1 MAMHLKYTPLWYHK
15 KIAAALEA
23 LQRGD
28 IQKLIIMAPPQHGKS
43 QLSSIDFPSWCLG
56 KNKDE
61 KIIMGSYASE
71 IAEKFGRTV
80 RNSFA
85 DPVFQSIFPGVI
97 LSEDSKAVN
106 RFNTN
111 GEGYYIATGRDG
123 SVTSYACDLLILD
136 DMFKGDGEAKSE
148 TIREKVWQIY
158 NSVYCTRLH
167 SKSRQVMFM
176 CMTGDTPVLMEDGI
190 EKMLC
195 DIRIGDRVLTYDEGK
210 LSVSTVRNWKSNGRD
225 NIFAITMSSGKIVR
239 ANERHPFLTY
249 FNEKLQWT
257 RLKNLTIA
265 HKIVTLKDSGGS
277 GKERY
282 VSSVK
287 SQLSLGGIAPLITTR
302 KNGLM
307 DIVRR
312 RLMQYIGVMSGL
324 NIVMVSIKKN
334 IISFLRSKEANAKYA
349 NSHRVKMFEPIG
361 VESSASTIAMKQEK
375 SEDCFAT
382 IVTSQSDIQKMNTQ
396 QLPWQNT
403 SDFILEDIVSIENNG
418 VEEVFDLQVDRTE
431 NFIANGVVSHNTRW
445 HDDDLIGR
453 VLNTEANQWEVL
465 KFPAIA
471 EEDEQFRKKGEALWT
486 DKFPLELLDAV
497 KKKDPTLFYCMYQ
510 QNPVNEENAE
520 FKREWFRYFRD
531 DECPGNMRIF
541 TTVDPAISKKASAD
555 DSCVMT
561 VGVTPD
567 NVKFVLEYTNAKLNP
582 SELIEEIF
590 RHYDKYNPVQ
600 VGIETVAYQEALSH
614 FLKIEMKKRNTFM
627 KIEEIRTHQDK
638 ESKIRGLI
646 PHYQNGVVYHRAG
659 FCDTL
664 EQQLLRFPISA
675 HDDVMDA
682 LAMQLQLW
690 NAPLHKDGIA
700 DKPKIKTR
708 EQLIKE
714 EFSFAK

>member
-1 MAMHLKYTPLWYHK
+1 MITDDLQESLRSLANRDLLPYVMSMHTKYDPLWYHR

-28 IQKLIIMAPPQHGKS
+28 INKLIIMAPPQHGKS
-43 QLSSIDFPSWCLG
+43 QLSSFDFPSWCLG

-71 IAEKFGRTV
+71 VAEKFGRSV
-80 RNSFA
+80 RNSFS
-85 DPVFQSIFPGVI
+85 DPVFQAIFPGVT

-148 TIREKVWQIY
+148 TIREKVWTTY

-176 CMTGDTPVLMEDGI
+176 
-190 EKMLC
+190 
-195 DIRIGDRVLTYDEGK
+195 
-210 LSVSTVRNWKSNGRD
+210 
-225 NIFAITMSSGKIVR
+225 
-239 ANERHPFLTY
+239 
-249 FNEKLQWT
+249 
-257 RLKNLTIA
+257 
-265 HKIVTLKDSGGS
+265 
-277 GKERY
+277 
-282 VSSVK
+282 
-287 SQLSLGGIAPLITTR
+287 
-302 KNGLM
+302 
-307 DIVRR
+307 
-312 RLMQYIGVMSGL
+312 
-324 NIVMVSIKKN
+324 
-334 IISFLRSKEANAKYA
+334 
-349 NSHRVKMFEPIG
+349 
-361 VESSASTIAMKQEK
+361 
-375 SEDCFAT
+375 
-382 IVTSQSDIQKMNTQ
+382 
-396 QLPWQNT
+396 
-403 SDFILEDIVSIENNG
+403 
-418 VEEVFDLQVDRTE
+418 
-431 NFIANGVVSHNTRW
+431 TRW

-453 VLNTEANQWEVL
+453 VLATEEKDWVVL

-471 EEDEQFRKKGEALWT
+471 EEDEQYRKKGEALWPER
-486 DKFPLELLDAV
+486 FPVSLLDAV

-520 FKREWFRYFRD
+520 FKKDWFRYFRD
-531 DECPGNMRIF
+531 DECPGNLRIF

-567 NVKFVLEYTNAKLNP
+567 NVKFILEYTNAKLNP

-590 RHYDKYNPVQ
+590 RHYVKYNPVQ

-614 FLKIEMKKRNTFM
+614 FLKIEMKKRNVFM
-627 KIEEIRTHQDK
+627 RIEEIRTKEDK

-646 PHYQNGVVYHRAG
+646 PHYQNGVIYHRAG

-664 EQQLLRFPISA
+664 EQQLLRFPKSA
-675 HDDVMDA
+675 HDDVMDS

-690 NAPLHKDGIA
+690 NAPLHKTEIGQKSI
-700 DKPKIKTR
+700 IKTR
-708 EQLIKE
+708 SQLIKE
-714 EFSFAK
+714 TLLMNK